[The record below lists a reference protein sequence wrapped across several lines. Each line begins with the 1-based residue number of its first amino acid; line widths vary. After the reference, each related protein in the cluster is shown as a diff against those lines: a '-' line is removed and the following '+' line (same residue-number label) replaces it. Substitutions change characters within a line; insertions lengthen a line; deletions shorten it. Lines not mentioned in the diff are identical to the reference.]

1 MDAIGRI
8 AGFFTWDK
16 TKPMM
21 RVMGR
26 LASFFAAIAVVLFG
40 FAALS
45 LWQLKRA
52 RRELGERE
60 VQAAR
65 AADEDKLTGL
75 SNHGKTLELLDL
87 ALAERRDEDWTTF
100 ALIGLDGLEDVT
112 AHHGVMGSDE
122 LVVAVARRLKQVLPV
137 HAMCG
142 HNLKRSEVHSS
153 RTSAGDQR
161 KTLEVYYQP
170 IVSSQGGRMVGV
182 EALLRW
188 THATRG
194 AIEPTTFI
202 PAAEQMGLMDTIGA
216 FVLRRTL
223 QNARRWPDDLYV
235 AVNLSPLQVRDRTIV
250 DTVRSALTES
260 GVAPSRLVL
269 EITEGVL
276 IDDPDEMVKRISD
289 LHGLGVRVAFDDF
302 GSGYSN
308 LGYLQR
314 FLLDKLKID
323 RSFVSALGRSSNGGV
338 IIQAIVALGRALGLS
353 VLVEGVETEHQRVL
367 LRLAGCDEMQGF
379 LFAKPGPARVIDKL
393 LAQAAANLFP
403 PRTRR

>member
-1 MDAIGRI
+1 MHEVNIAATGLNLGRRLPAWARRSHASASIGPAGASPAPAKWILAASRLILVFTVFAIEAMLVSAAIGYSLAHQNDAQLVSEQHSALRNAAAEFRSPINTSGDIDSGLVRVAEHVVGVKNLKFERDPDTGEREIRPVMDATGRI

-122 LVVAVARRLKQVLPV
+122 LGVAVARRLKQVLPV

-142 HNLKRSEVHSS
+142 HN
-153 RTSAGDQR
+153 
-161 KTLEVYYQP
+161 
-170 IVSSQGGRMVGV
+170 
-182 EALLRW
+182 
-188 THATRG
+188 
-194 AIEPTTFI
+194 
-202 PAAEQMGLMDTIGA
+202 
-216 FVLRRTL
+216 
-223 QNARRWPDDLYV
+223 
-235 AVNLSPLQVRDRTIV
+235 
-250 DTVRSALTES
+250 
-260 GVAPSRLVL
+260 
-269 EITEGVL
+269 
-276 IDDPDEMVKRISD
+276 
-289 LHGLGVRVAFDDF
+289 
-302 GSGYSN
+302 
-308 LGYLQR
+308 
-314 FLLDKLKID
+314 
-323 RSFVSALGRSSNGGV
+323 
-338 IIQAIVALGRALGLS
+338 
-353 VLVEGVETEHQRVL
+353 
-367 LRLAGCDEMQGF
+367 
-379 LFAKPGPARVIDKL
+379 
-393 LAQAAANLFP
+393 
-403 PRTRR
+403 

>member
-1 MDAIGRI
+1 MGETIPRVGLHRPGRSIARAAKWILAASRLILVFTVFAIAAMLVSAAIGYSLAHQNDARLVSEQHSALRNAAAEFRSPINTSGDIDSGLVRVAEHVKNLKFERDPDSGEREIRPVMDATGRI

-122 LVVAVARRLKQVLPV
+122 LIVAVARRLKQVLPV

-161 KTLEVYYQP
+161 KRARGVLPADRVIARRTD
-170 IVSSQGGRMVGV
+170 GWGRG
-182 EALLRW
+182 
-188 THATRG
+188 
-194 AIEPTTFI
+194 
-202 PAAEQMGLMDTIGA
+202 PAALD
-216 FVLRRTL
+216 
-223 QNARRWPDDLYV
+223 ARHAR
-235 AVNLSPLQVRDRTIV
+235 
-250 DTVRSALTES
+250 
-260 GVAPSRLVL
+260 
-269 EITEGVL
+269 
-276 IDDPDEMVKRISD
+276 
-289 LHGLGVRVAFDDF
+289 
-302 GSGYSN
+302 
-308 LGYLQR
+308 
-314 FLLDKLKID
+314 
-323 RSFVSALGRSSNGGV
+323 
-338 IIQAIVALGRALGLS
+338 
-353 VLVEGVETEHQRVL
+353 
-367 LRLAGCDEMQGF
+367 CD
-379 LFAKPGPARVIDKL
+379 
-393 LAQAAANLFP
+393 
-403 PRTRR
+403 

>member
-1 MDAIGRI
+1 GSTPVHEVNIAATGLNLGRRLPAWARRSHAAGASPAPAKWILAASRPILVFTVFAIAAMLISAAIGYSLAHQNDAQLVSEQHSALRNAAAEFRSPINTSGDIDSGLVRVAEHVVGVKNLKFERDPDTGEREIRPVMDATGRI

-161 KTLEVYYQP
+161 K
-170 IVSSQGGRMVGV
+170 RARGV
-182 EALLRW
+182 LPADRVIARRTDGW
-188 THATRG
+188 RRG
-194 AIEPTTFI
+194 
-202 PAAEQMGLMDTIGA
+202 PAALD
-216 FVLRRTL
+216 
-223 QNARRWPDDLYV
+223 ARHAR
-235 AVNLSPLQVRDRTIV
+235 
-250 DTVRSALTES
+250 
-260 GVAPSRLVL
+260 
-269 EITEGVL
+269 
-276 IDDPDEMVKRISD
+276 
-289 LHGLGVRVAFDDF
+289 
-302 GSGYSN
+302 
-308 LGYLQR
+308 
-314 FLLDKLKID
+314 
-323 RSFVSALGRSSNGGV
+323 
-338 IIQAIVALGRALGLS
+338 
-353 VLVEGVETEHQRVL
+353 
-367 LRLAGCDEMQGF
+367 CD
-379 LFAKPGPARVIDKL
+379 
-393 LAQAAANLFP
+393 
-403 PRTRR
+403 

>member
-1 MDAIGRI
+1 MGQNEAYDAGDG
-8 AGFFTWDK
+8 ASGFI
-16 TKPMM
+16 
-21 RVMGR
+21 
-26 LASFFAAIAVVLFG
+26 FAAIAVVLFG

-142 HNLKRSEVHSS
+142 HNLQKFIHRELP
-153 RTSAGDQR
+153 RAISANE
-161 KTLEVYYQP
+161 LEVYYQP
-170 IVSSQGGRMVGV
+170 IVSSQGGRMAGV

-202 PAAEQMGLMDTIGA
+202 PVAEQMGLMDTIGA

-289 LHGLGVRVAFDDF
+289 LHGLGVRVALDDF

-314 FLLDKLKID
+314 FPLDKLKID
-323 RSFVSALGRSSNGGV
+323 RSFVA
-338 IIQAIVALGRALGLS
+338 A
-353 VLVEGVETEHQRVL
+353 
-367 LRLAGCDEMQGF
+367 RLADRLMV
-379 LFAKPGPARVIDKL
+379 A
-393 LAQAAANLFP
+393 
-403 PRTRR
+403 